1 MVTGETDFL
10 KLALTPFEESKEKNS
25 KDPVTKGG
33 EMKDLINAISLS
45 SDEFNKINSL
55 SEYSLIILSNLQSLE
70 PEKAKEIEVFTQN
83 GGILICSGNQI
94 QIEWYNNI
102 WGSKGS
108 NFLPMPIEGTQ
119 GNLQNELTYS
129 KISSSYFEH
138 PALSMF
144 NDPRNGSLAAA
155 QIKKWIV
162 MDESKVRNDPKVTI
176 LARLINGQPILAE
189 KRFGKGVVMVWGT
202 SIDTDWTNFPAR
214 PSYLPLLSKLHLIFL
229 KKYYPLEQ

>member
-1 MVTGETDFL
+1 M
-10 KLALTPFEESKEKNS
+10 
-25 KDPVTKGG
+25 
-33 EMKDLINAISLS
+33 
-45 SDEFNKINSL
+45 
-55 SEYSLIILSNLQSLE
+55 
-70 PEKAKEIEVFTQN
+70 
-83 GGILICSGNQI
+83 
-94 QIEWYNNI
+94 
-102 WGSKGS
+102 
-108 NFLPMPIEGTQ
+108 
-119 GNLQNELTYS
+119 QNELTYS

-189 KRFGKGVVMVWGT
+189 KRFGKVVMVWGT

-214 PSYLPLLSKLHLIFL
+214 LKLSSLYSANYFL
-229 KKYYPLEQ
+229 SF